1 MTTLEANSS
10 ESHTRLI
17 ACLDMEGVLI
27 PELWP
32 HIATQSGIKE
42 LAITTRDEPDYP
54 KLMDRRIKLL
64 RENNLRLCDV
74 QRIAADIKLLAGASN
89 FLADLKNEMEVII
102 VSDAFQ
108 EIIHPFL
115 IKLGHPKTHCH
126 HLTCD
131 DGGFVSKANYT
142 RIHGKQEVISNLH
155 SQNYW
160 VLAVGDAHND
170 LEMLRSADLGFLYR
184 PSPATSAKGQDIYIA
199 SEYSEITSAYS
210 KLRY

>member
-1 MTTLEANSS
+1 MTTLEINSS
-10 ESHTRLI
+10 KFCRKRI

-32 HIATQSGIKE
+32 HIATQSRIKE
-42 LAITTRDEPDYP
+42 LAITTRDEPDYT
-54 KLMDRRIKLL
+54 KLMDQRINLL
-64 RENNLRLCDV
+64 RKNNLRLGDI
-74 QRIAADIKLLAGASN
+74 QRMV
-89 FLADLKNEMEVII
+89 ADLKLLDGANDFLSNLKSEMKVII

-108 EIIHPFL
+108 EIIDPFL
-115 IKLGHPKTHCH
+115 SKLGHPETYCH
-126 HLTCD
+126 YLSCD
-131 DGGFVSKANYT
+131 DNGFAYKANYT
-142 RIHGKQEVISNLH
+142 RKHGKQEVISNLH
-155 SQNYW
+155 SQDYW